1 MDSLK
6 ELKLKIDEF
15 TEERNWN
22 QFHTPSNLAKS
33 ISIEAGELLECFQW
47 SDTDYD
53 LNQVEEELAYVFNYC
68 IQLASVLNLDVK
80 EIILKKM
87 EKNVKKYPKDKAYGN
102 SAKYD
107 KL

>member
-1 MDSLK
+1 MDSLN
-6 ELKLKIDEF
+6 ELKLKIDES

-33 ISIEAGELLECFQW
+33 ISIEPGELLECFQW

-53 LNQVEEELAYVFNYC
+53 LNQVEEELADVFNYC

-80 EIILKKM
+80 EIILKKV
-87 EKNVKKYPKDKAYGN
+87 EKNAMKYPKDKASGN